1 MLVSMNWVQDFVDL
15 SGLDIEKLIKRF
27 TLSTAEVEDIIYKG
41 RDVSGVVVA
50 KILSVETTLTP
61 KSCTC
66 LKWTPAKRFLTA
78 YVVRRM

>member
-50 KILSVETTLTP
+50 KILSVENH
-61 KSCTC
+61 
-66 LKWTPAKRFLTA
+66 PAPA
-78 YVVRRM
+78 ESGCRRENF